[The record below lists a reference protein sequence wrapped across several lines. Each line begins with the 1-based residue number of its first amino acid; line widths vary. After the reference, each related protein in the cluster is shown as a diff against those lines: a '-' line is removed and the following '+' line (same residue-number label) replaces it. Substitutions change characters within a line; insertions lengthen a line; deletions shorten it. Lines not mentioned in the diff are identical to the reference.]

1 MSQSPAEQVAN
12 EAIFLAV
19 TQPFDLHATL
29 DSGQVFRWRWEGD
42 WAWGAIAGRAFALC
56 AVDGGLRVISPA
68 SVDETQEMLRNYL
81 RLDDDLDALYNDA
94 AADPVL
100 AEAMARYRGLR
111 LIRQDPWE
119 CLVSFVCSSVS
130 NIPRISRNLRAV
142 AETYGEPVTL
152 EGRLLHRFPDA
163 SALAAGG
170 KQGLYA
176 LGLGFRA
183 RYIAQIAIIA
193 IKGGL
198 DLAALRLASYDEAKA
213 VLTALPGVGEK
224 VADCVLAFSLDKM
237 EAFPVDR
244 WVRRALVEWY
254 GLEEKAPYEELRAW
268 AQARW
273 GESTAYVQQYLFHY
287 RRLMG

>member
-1 MSQSPAEQVAN
+1 MSQAPAEQVAN
-12 EAIFLAV
+12 KAIFLAV

-42 WAWGAIAGRAFALC
+42 WAWGVIAGRAFALC
-56 AVDGGLRVISPA
+56 TVDGGLRVISPA
-68 SVDETQEMLRNYL
+68 PVDETQEMLRDYL
-81 RLDDDLDALYNDA
+81 RLDDDLDTLYSDA

-119 CLVSFVCSSVS
+119 CLVSFICSSVS

-170 KQGLYA
+170 EQGLYA

-183 RYIAQIAIIA
+183 RYIARIAVTVA
-193 IKGGL
+193 KGGL
-198 DLAALRLASYDEAKA
+198 DLAALRLAPYDEAKA

-237 EAFPVDR
+237 EGFPVDR

-273 GESTAYVQQYLFHY
+273 GESAAYVQQYLFHY